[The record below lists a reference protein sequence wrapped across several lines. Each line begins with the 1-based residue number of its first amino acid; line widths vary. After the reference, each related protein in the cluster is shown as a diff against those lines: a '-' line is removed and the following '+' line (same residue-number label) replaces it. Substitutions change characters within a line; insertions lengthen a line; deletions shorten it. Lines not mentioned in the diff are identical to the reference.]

1 MTSSDGLG
9 RLTISPSTGKVGT
22 WGTWTASLSVGPA
35 GISAGGVLRVALPV
49 RWHQWHR
56 NSSRRVQTID
66 PTEAFYVSARCSRPD
81 VTLRCEMED
90 RDDAEFGKSHRMN
103 LGGTKPASRYGW
115 TVRVTVGGGGLVEGD
130 TVDVR
135 FGDTSAGGRG
145 FTPPIAAGS
154 PEPVHA
160 AVDPTGDG
168 DFTILPE
175 EDLPLLSHTPA
186 DAEELLLVLPSI
198 SQAGDAIE
206 LRMVALDRFFNPVPL
221 PDTAVNLVV
230 VEGDAHIDDTAPKLG
245 GPRSWGHSSVSVT
258 PTRPGVLR
266 IRGTSD
272 DGILYTTS
280 NPSRVAVDT
289 PDEGIYWGDLHS
301 HTHYSHDG
309 TGTGDDHFRYAR
321 DVAMLDLYAASDHND
336 VKSMSPD
343 QYRDNIE
350 FTEAWN
356 EPRRFA
362 TIFGFEASYKK
373 PYGHHNVYYPSAE
386 GRYYNLEEIT
396 LEGIWAEGTP
406 GEMITVPHHT
416 GGFGRPGGG
425 VTHDWSIDDPRFRT
439 TSEIYSSHGHSE
451 EYAPNHPLSMDVTD
465 FTFQGPGD
473 PGNYI
478 QDAWL
483 AGLKMGVIASSD
495 NHNSQPGVEGFGV
508 VAVKAAKLS
517 RRAIFEAIR
526 DRRTYGATGSR
537 IILDFSINGHDM
549 GSDFTVPAGTPA
561 DVHVEV
567 IGTGPLRWIELLR
580 ADLDRP
586 DDGFS
591 VVHREWFPGFD
602 NSSGRSAPSQFAFDW
617 TDGSPPS
624 RGIYYV
630 RTRQRDFVHGR
641 VAEAWS
647 SPIWTNVS

>member
-1 MTSSDGLG
+1 MTANNGLG
-9 RLTISPSTGKVGT
+9 RLTISPDTGKVGT
-22 WGTWTASLSVGPA
+22 WGTWTATLTVGAA
-35 GISAGGVLRVALPV
+35 GISAKGGLRVALPV
-49 RWHQWHR
+49 RWHQWYR
-56 NSSRRVQTID
+56 NSSRRVQTVD
-66 PTEAFYVSARCSRPD
+66 STEAFYVSTRCSSPA
-81 VTLRCEMED
+81 VALQCEMED

-115 TVRVTVGGGGLVEGD
+115 TVRVTVESGVLVQGD
-130 TVDVR
+130 TVDVL
-135 FGDTSAGGRG
+135 FGDMSGGGRG

-154 PEPVHA
+154 PELVHA
-160 AVDPTGDG
+160 AVDTTGDG
-168 DFTILPE
+168 DFAMLPE
-175 EDLPLLSHTPA
+175 GDLPLLSHTPA
-186 DAEELLLVLPSI
+186 EAEELLLVLPSV
-198 SQAGDAIE
+198 SYVGQEIE
-206 LRMVALDRFFNPVPL
+206 LRMVALDRFFNAVPL
-221 PDTAVNLVV
+221 PVTAVNLVV
-230 VEGDAHIDDTAPKLG
+230 VEGDARIDEPAPELG
-245 GPRSWGHSSVSVT
+245 GHTSLGYRAVAVT
-258 PTRPGVLR
+258 PTEPGVLR
-266 IRGTSD
+266 VRGTSD
-272 DGILYTTS
+272 DGVLYATS
-280 NPSRVAVDT
+280 YPSRVSADR

-309 TGTGDDHFRYAR
+309 TGTGDDHFRYAKY
-321 DVAMLDLYAASDHND
+321 VAMLDLYAASDHND
-336 VKSMSPD
+336 VKSMSKD

-356 EPRRFA
+356 EPGRFA

-386 GRYYNLEEIT
+386 SRYYTLEEVT
-396 LEGIWAEGTP
+396 LEDIWTDGTP

-416 GGFGRPGGG
+416 GGFGQPGGG
-425 VTHDWSIDDPRFRT
+425 VTHDWTIDDPRFRT

-483 AGLKMGVIASSD
+483 AGLKLGVIASSD

-508 VAVKAAKLS
+508 VAVKASELS
-517 RRAIFEAIR
+517 RQAIFEAIR

-549 GSDFTVPAGTPA
+549 GSDFEVPDGTPA
-561 DVHVEV
+561 EVHVEV

-580 ADLDRP
+580 ADLDQP

-602 NSSGRSAPSQFAFDW
+602 RPTGLSAPSRFAFEW
-617 TDGSPPS
+617 TDGSPPGS
-624 RGIYYV
+624 GIYYV
-630 RTRQRDFVHGR
+630 RTRQRDLVHGR

-647 SPIWTNVS
+647 SPIWISAA